1 MDPLIGLVIQ
11 HIRPQVVEN
20 ASRMYVNNS
29 MKMRS
34 R

>member
-11 HIRPQVVEN
+11 YVRPQVVEN

-29 MKMRS
+29 MHGDA
-34 R
+34 